1 MYPGVGLYPRDLDH
15 VSWSRNGIL
24 DIQLMYPGEGLYPG
38 DLVHVSSIRILS
50 QISSLCIQVKDCI
63 LGSSSYIQ
71 EQDCILEIQFTYP
84 EVGLHPGDLVL
95 MYPKQDC
102 ILEVQ
107 FMYPGVG
114 LYPGVQYMYTAVG
127 LYPRYLVYVSRSRI
141 VSCRYSLCIQEQ
153 DCILVI
159 QFLYPGVGFIL
170 DIQFMHPYLG
180 LYPEDLFHVSQRM
193 IPSINQIY

>member
-50 QISSLCIQVKDCI
+50 QISSLCIQVKECI

-84 EVGLHPGDLVL
+84 EVGLHPGDLVHVS
-95 MYPKQDC
+95 
-102 ILEVQ
+102 E
-107 FMYPGVG
+107 VG
-114 LYPGVQYMYTAVG
+114 LYPGG
-127 LYPRYLVYVSRSRI
+127 LVHVSRSRI
-141 VSCRYSLCIQEQ
+141 VSWSLVYVYSSRIVSQISSLCIQEQ
-153 DCILVI
+153 DCILQI
-159 QFLYPGVGFIL
+159 QFMYPGVGL
-170 DIQFMHPYLG
+170 HPGDLVLVSRSRIYLG
-180 LYPEDLFHVSQRM
+180 YLVHASLFRIVS
-193 IPSINQIY
+193 